1 MSRSS
6 LALTLRAIPPVAY
19 ILGGTL
25 VALTALSWLVVSQ
38 SMMPMPGMLDF
49 STLLWFTAIWA
60 VGMVAMMFPSLL
72 PMAYMVAVSSVKTI
86 EGASASRGLKILRPA
101 LFILG
106 YVGVWTLVGL
116 AFYLAITGLFNLD
129 QSLSIGSLGLLGGGV
144 LIATGIY
151 QFTRFKQRAL
161 MKCRSPMGFM
171 MTGWRD
177 GIIGSALMG
186 SDYGLFCT
194 KCCWVL
200 MAGLLFVGAM
210 SLPLMGLFTIIIF
223 AEKIGPFGSMV
234 SKIVGVAFV
243 ATGVFVAVPLGLSF

>member
-1 MSRSS
+1 MNHRS
-6 LALTLRAIPPVAY
+6 LALTLRAIPRVAY

-25 VALTALSWLVVSQ
+25 VVLTGISWFVVSQ
-38 SMMPMPGMLDF
+38 SMMPMPGMFDL
-49 STLLWFTAIWA
+49 SALLLFTAIWA
-60 VGMVAMMFPSLL
+60 IGMVAMMFPSLL
-72 PMAYMVAVSSVKTI
+72 PMAYMVAVSSANPT
-86 EGASASRGLKILRPA
+86 EGAHGSRGLKIIGPA
-101 LFILG
+101 LFVLG

-116 AFYLAITGLFNLD
+116 VFYLAITGLFNLD

-144 LIATGIY
+144 LIATGVY

-177 GIIGSALMG
+177 GLVGSALMG
-186 SDYGLFCT
+186 GDYGLFCT

-243 ATGVFVAVPLGLSF
+243 ATGIFLAVPLG